1 MQQKG
6 NAIRDGTTQ
15 WQTKLIEFLHDK
27 NGRPSLREIVVLI
40 SLVCVLISWIGQQFF
55 QKPIPEFMFYAFVSM
70 IGAGCFGY
78 SIERTTNQITN
89 IKKTEQEEQ

>member
-15 WQTKLIEFLHDK
+15 WKTKLIEFLHDK
-27 NGRPSLREIVVLI
+27 NGRPSLREMVILI
-40 SLVCVLISWIGQQFF
+40 SLVIVLISWIGQQFF

-78 SIERTTNQITN
+78 SLERTTNFNQT
-89 IKKTEQEEQ
+89 KKEEQKEE